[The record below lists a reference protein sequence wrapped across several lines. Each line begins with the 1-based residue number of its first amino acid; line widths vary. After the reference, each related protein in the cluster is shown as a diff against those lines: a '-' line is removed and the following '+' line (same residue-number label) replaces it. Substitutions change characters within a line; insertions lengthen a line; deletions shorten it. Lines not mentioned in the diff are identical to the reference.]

1 MTGDPA
7 LKANMRPAP
16 RDISRHP
23 TAATPRRGF
32 TLIEVMISIA
42 LVLIVILGVNQ
53 VFSLTSQAVGAGQAV
68 SEINRNARNAQA
80 IMFAD
85 LAAADF
91 ESAPFFLIRGTTIA
105 AFRNRAD
112 QLNDLDYVPTLAD
125 PDAAI
130 RSIDRNR
137 NGVESDADDRTS
149 RAMLT
154 SRTHRADFLSFF
166 VRSRARRQTGNP
178 GTFSSPIG
186 GDEQYV
192 VYTHLR
198 QLANPTAAET
208 NENFGATLTN
218 TNLRDPGPH
227 QYRTGDYTT
236 YNTEVLTPTNNPYN
250 FYASQW
256 ILGRKAM
263 ILREPDASRV
273 IRDASNNPY
282 VYYGRGGH
290 PNSNSNPNSRAPYS
304 GNSNSVT
311 TGGSTNTAET
321 VQNSYYDL
329 AGVTMSVFRQQY
341 MPQIVSIN
349 GADRW
354 VDPLIYRPVGF
365 PAPSRPL
372 TPTGV
377 ARTTPCFLMNCSQ
390 FAVEFAGDFLNQ
402 DANGNVI
409 NYAGNP
415 NPLPSNAPTTDG
427 IVDFYINP
435 ANGTR
440 GIRWYG
446 FPRDANGDGLILTGA
461 NMNQNP
467 DVLPARDVVRAYF
480 GSAFPGFLFEK
491 GVNGVGSPKFPTAT
505 PANYH
510 SENALPRM
518 VSSYPTS
525 YVACWGSETA
535 NLPRPTML
543 RIIFAIDDPL
553 ARVGSEQFFEF
564 VAPLR

>member
-1 MTGDPA
+1 
-7 LKANMRPAP
+7 MRPAP
-16 RDISRHP
+16 RDNFRQ
-23 TAATPRRGF
+23 TAPATPRRGF

-91 ESAPFFLIRGTTIA
+91 DSAPFFLIRGTTIA
-105 AFRNRAD
+105 AFRNKAD
-112 QLNDLDYVPTLAD
+112 QLSDLDYTPTAAD
-125 PDAAI
+125 PDVAI
-130 RSIDRNR
+130 RTVDRNR
-137 NGVESDADDRTS
+137 NGQESDADDRTS

-192 VYTHLR
+192 IYTHLR

-208 NENFGATLTN
+208 NENFATPLTN
-218 TNLRDPGPH
+218 NPPPNIRDPGAH
-227 QYRTGDYTT
+227 NYRSGDYTSYST
-236 YNTEVLTPTNNPYN
+236 DILTPTNNPYN
-250 FYASQW
+250 FYSSQW

-263 ILREPDASRV
+263 ILREPDGTRV
-273 IRDASNNPY
+273 IRDASNTPY
-282 VYYGRGGH
+282 AYYGRGGH
-290 PNSNSNPNSRAPYS
+290 PNTNNNEGSRAPYS

-311 TGGSTNTAET
+311 TGGTTNTSET

-341 MPQIVSIN
+341 MPRILAIN

-365 PAPSRPL
+365 PSPSRPL
-372 TPTGV
+372 TPIGV

-390 FAVEFAGDFLNQ
+390 FAVEYAGDFLNQ

-409 NYAGNP
+409 NYAGNATP
-415 NPLPSNAPTTDG
+415 IAGVPTTDG
-427 IVDFYINP
+427 IVDFFVNP
-435 ANGTR
+435 VTGTR

-480 GSAFPGFLFEK
+480 GASFGGFLFEK

-518 VSSYPTS
+518 VSAYPTS

-553 ARVGSEQFFEF
+553 ARVSSEQFFEF